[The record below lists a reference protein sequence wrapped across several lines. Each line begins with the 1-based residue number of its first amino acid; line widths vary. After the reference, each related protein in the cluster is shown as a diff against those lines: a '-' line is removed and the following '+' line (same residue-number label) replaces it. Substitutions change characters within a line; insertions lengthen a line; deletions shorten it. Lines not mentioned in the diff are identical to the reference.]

1 MLFYGIHNEKD
12 GIIWPHLSFTFVNI
26 PIYLKPINCWTI
38 KKKFFLQGEKAY
50 SCSQCGTRFTYRNG
64 LIKHTKLNR
73 CPKKIIT
80 PEGETI
86 IKKRSRSFGTASS
99 KAKQGQDQVGSKT
112 NENQGNVTNA
122 ASLAGLRS
130 PTSTVPQHFAQS
142 PTAASAAS
150 ASAMSNDNLSALLET
165 SEANVA
171 NESQGGNNAAATLFV
186 QDQQIQL
193 HANGDTY
200 GLAVLEDG
208 SLVATPQHKTAPPLT
223 STLSALSASAI
234 IGGAPAQKS
243 RSPATAAT
251 TTHTNLSPS
260 VIAALSAATGLP
272 ANEIYSWAANLPAGS
287 TVKVTHHFESPPSSQ
302 PSSLP
307 ATAGNPALNA
317 AAHGKTA
324 LTSIRQTSPTVTTS
338 RLQLQA
344 DRLLMDHVLR
354 QQRQQLTLEMAN
366 TCHDSLISACV
377 GLPSYQESFAVDPNE
392 ILSRE
397 RGTKNL
403 MVPPVVIKEEPLT
416 PNMFTNEDELNNN
429 NMEDDSLSTMI
440 SSCGG
445 DFGSHFNNYIQNQ
458 HRSAYPLS
466 DDNIS
471 LNCRP
476 QLPSHINVANSRLL
490 TNHAMSSSLAS
501 DPHHMFTSS
510 SSSEH
515 SFLPSPTSSMSSSS
529 PTCNTNTNRGAV
541 QNHSQLTSTTSD
553 FDLDEIPVNFLD
565 DMDICAGFNLNDQDF
580 TTMKSIVEQ
589 TFKDGRD
596 VLDIISAV

>member
-1 MLFYGIHNEKD
+1 M
-12 GIIWPHLSFTFVNI
+12 
-26 PIYLKPINCWTI
+26 
-38 KKKFFLQGEKAY
+38 QGEKAY

-86 IKKRSRSFGTASS
+86 IKKRSRSFGAASN
-99 KAKQGQDQVGSKT
+99 KAKQGQDQIGAKT
-112 NENQGNVTNA
+112 NENQSNVTNA

-150 ASAMSNDNLSALLET
+150 SASALSNDNLSALLET
-165 SEANVA
+165 SETNVP
-171 NESQGGNNAAATLFV
+171 NESHGGNNAAATLFV

-208 SLVATPQHKTAPPLT
+208 SLVATPQHKTAPQIT
-223 STLSALSASAI
+223 STLPALSASATV
-234 IGGAPAQKS
+234 GGTPAQKL
-243 RSPATAAT
+243 RSPATGAA
-251 TTHTNLSPS
+251 THTNLSPS

-307 ATAGNPALNA
+307 PTGNPALNTA
-317 AAHGKTA
+317 ANGKTA

-338 RLQLQA
+338 RLQLHA

-429 NMEDDSLSTMI
+429 NMEDDSLSNMI

-445 DFGSHFNNYIQNQ
+445 DFGGHLNNYIQNQ
-458 HRSAYPLS
+458 HRSVYQLS

-471 LNCRP
+471 LNCQP

-490 TNHAMSSSLAS
+490 TNHAMSSSLTS
-501 DPHHMFTSS
+501 DSHHMFTSS
-510 SSSEH
+510 TSSEH

-529 PTCNTNTNRGAV
+529 PTCNSNSNRGAV